1 MYEISSSG
9 EVGWIFNVY
18 CHVTQPFLS
27 FTITTADVRWL
38 LRNDTVMRG
47 ERDRNKSHTVKRFVR
62 VFERSGFVQSGSFL
76 NTRDGW
82 EQRFNLAS
90 WKSQCPRKPW
100 ENLSWETCQTK
111 RMATWMERY
120 VPSAKRRRWRYD
132 YISDYE
138 CIFNHPVSHAG
149 NKQEHWKKLQD
160 AKTRLGGTTMQIGT
174 LSKDVFERRTSTGSE
189 AFSLSVCLDANKLV
203 LLSFFSLLKTIYPR
217 VSTKPLPNDAKSPL
231 PADVRRSK
239 TLLLKLPNKRTCPLY
254 KPRSCRSD
262 R

>member
-1 MYEISSSG
+1 MIEINLTQS
-9 EVGWIFNVY
+9 NV
-18 CHVTQPFLS
+18 FL
-27 FTITTADVRWL
+27 
-38 LRNDTVMRG
+38 
-47 ERDRNKSHTVKRFVR
+47 FVR
-62 VFERSGFVQSGSFL
+62 VFKRSGFVQSGSFL

-100 ENLSWETCQTK
+100 ENLSWETCQTQ

-138 CIFNHPVSHAG
+138 CIFNHPLSHAG
-149 NKQEHWKKLQD
+149 NKQEYWKKLQD

-189 AFSLSVCLDANKLV
+189 AFSLSICLDANKLV
-203 LLSFFSLLKTIYPR
+203 LYFNQTTPQWCKKSTSGWRPSLK
-217 VSTKPLPNDAKSPL
+217 NA
-231 PADVRRSK
+231 AA
-239 TLLLKLPNKRTCPLY
+239 
-254 KPRSCRSD
+254 
-262 R
+262 

>member
-1 MYEISSSG
+1 MK
-9 EVGWIFNVY
+9 
-18 CHVTQPFLS
+18 S
-27 FTITTADVRWL
+27 FA
-38 LRNDTVMRG
+38 
-47 ERDRNKSHTVKRFVR
+47 R
-62 VFERSGFVQSGSFL
+62 VFKGSGFVQSGSFV

-149 NKQEHWKKLQD
+149 NKQEYWKKLQD
-160 AKTRLGGTTMQIGT
+160 AKTRLGGTTMQIRELAHFTNPEAADQIVNDHGFRRGAEEN
-174 LSKDVFERRTSTGSE
+174 LQRRKRWWHHRKLLVVESHIYRGREKERARASW
-189 AFSLSVCLDANKLV
+189 
-203 LLSFFSLLKTIYPR
+203 
-217 VSTKPLPNDAKSPL
+217 
-231 PADVRRSK
+231 
-239 TLLLKLPNKRTCPLY
+239 
-254 KPRSCRSD
+254 RSD
-262 R
+262 KTFHWRKGGWPRCFEEPIRDFWCFPA